1 MPTFTPGRH
10 SKALLGNSLQN
21 RARRT
26 RFSRLVVQGDIDR
39 MLTYPGPTYVI
50 GIDERPGHER
60 AYIVSV
66 NRPGMGRIQ
75 GLPPTFPL
83 DAANMNALW
92 EEVAGSWS
100 GRNMVM
106 HKS

>member
-1 MPTFTPGRH
+1 M
-10 SKALLGNSLQN
+10 
-21 RARRT
+21 
-26 RFSRLVVQGDIDR
+26 RLPVQVSQGDIDR

-66 NRPGMGRIQ
+66 NRPGMGPIQ

-92 EEVAGSWS
+92 TEVEGYWS
-100 GRNMVM
+100 NRNMMMNQSVFDI
-106 HKS
+106 